1 MQQDTSKDDIFMQS
15 RKRVDF
21 SQLPSVEEM
30 PVLPAMRQIMDVDLA
45 VNEKGYVMLFHD
57 SLDIAQAE
65 YIIYD
70 IDDAQLYLVDYSG
83 RVQDIGMPVHEP
95 MRPHLE
101 KIGTIYLIHMH
112 EGSPQNLKSLCLVS
126 MHYQY

>member
-1 MQQDTSKDDIFMQS
+1 MQENTSKDDIFMQS

-101 KIGTIYLIHMH
+101 KVGTIHLIHMH
-112 EGSPQNLKSLCLVS
+112 EGSPQNFNSLCLVS